1 MSPQGLN
8 SPHKDRYTSI
18 KTHSLPPFICFSV
31 GIPRPSPFLHHHH
44 LMLQAL
50 ALGPDT
56 VDCSMETL
64 ASVWVHDPVDLSD
77 LGEQRDESSPEWGE
91 SN

>member
-1 MSPQGLN
+1 
-8 SPHKDRYTSI
+8 
-18 KTHSLPPFICFSV
+18 
-31 GIPRPSPFLHHHH
+31 
-44 LMLQAL
+44 MLQAL
-50 ALGPDT
+50 ALSPDT